1 MNFKKVM
8 MAIVAGAVGVAAAM
22 LVAGTTLFVA
32 GTTLVV
38 SSQEAAAFPKNG
50 QPCGRCHVNPAGG
63 GPVKGKKK

>member
-1 MNFKKVM
+1 MDFKKAR
-8 MAIVAGAVGVAAAM
+8 MAIVAGAAGVATAI
-22 LVAGTTLFVA
+22 LVAGMTLFVS

-63 GPVKGKKK
+63 GPIKGKKK